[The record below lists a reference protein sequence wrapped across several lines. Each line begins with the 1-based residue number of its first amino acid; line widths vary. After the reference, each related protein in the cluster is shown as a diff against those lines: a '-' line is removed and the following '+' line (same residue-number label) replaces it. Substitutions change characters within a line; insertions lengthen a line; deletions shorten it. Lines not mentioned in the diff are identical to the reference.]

1 MHNAAAHRQPPRG
14 LIRRLL
20 SPLFLLRRL
29 FPARLGR
36 VLLWTGLLAYF
47 ALAAL
52 VLVTRY
58 VVLPNIEQYRP
69 ELEAALSRS
78 LGLRVEI
85 ASLDA
90 RWRGLRPHLGLHG
103 LRVHDREGRPA
114 LAFDNV
120 EAELAWSSLWY
131 LQPRLYRLE
140 VRAPVLD
147 VRRDADGRIF
157 IAGLQLNTEA
167 EGTDFSDWLL
177 AQSNIVVRDATLR
190 WSDALRGAPTLELS
204 RVNFRLHNSGLH
216 HRFGI
221 TAQPPPELATALDVR
236 GDFRGEDLDRPEEW
250 RGELY
255 AQLEYADLA
264 VWRQWLDY
272 PLELPRGAGGMR
284 LWLGFA
290 HKRLTAVT
298 ADVALRDVQ
307 LRLRPELPML
317 DLAYL
322 NGRLAGRSTE
332 EGFEAAARKLTLALR
347 DGPRIDPTDFQLTLT
362 EAAGRRPARG
372 EFSASGLDLGA
383 LAHLAGHLPLDQAL
397 RRKLADYAPQGQLLQ
412 VSADWK
418 GEVSALSAY
427 KFKGRF
433 ENLGLKAQGWLPG
446 FHGMSGSI
454 EGSDKGGSVVFQSQ
468 SAGLELPR
476 VFPDPRL
483 ELQQFAAQVDWT
495 LRDGIVE
502 ARLQNL
508 SFHNRDA
515 VGSASGTY
523 RGSRDGPGEID
534 LSARLTRSD
543 GAAVWRYL
551 PLVVNPKVRDWLR
564 AAIAGGTAPEA
575 TLRLKGDLKDFP
587 FRDNRR
593 GIFQVNAKVSD
604 VTLRY
609 APGWPEIRSINGTL
623 LFEGS
628 RMLIKA
634 DSGTI
639 YGVKLSQVKAEIPD
653 LEAPQEMLLI
663 SGAAAGQVGD
673 FLRFVDNSPVA
684 SRIGNFTEDMNGSGE
699 GRLRL
704 KLALPLQ
711 RIDDT
716 AVEGEYEFVRNR
728 VMVDPELPALTE
740 VSGRLRFTGDSLTI
754 PGINANF
761 LGGPLTIKGS
771 TRADGVVDVSLQGS
785 LDAAGLRQQYD
796 LALLEPVSG
805 SAAYRGSIQVKKGGT
820 EVTIESD
827 LRGVTSALPEPFAKA
842 AGEPLAL
849 RYERLPVGEVRRGA
863 PQRNLVRLSL
873 GEVLKAQVVR
883 RSEAGKAVVE
893 RAAIGIGETVA
904 LPERGVAVAA
914 AFRRFDADA
923 WKRLLP
929 AEGGEGLPGLQIA
942 LRAGELTVYGRKLTE
957 FSGKATRQGD
967 EWIAQV
973 TSREAVGELTWQG
986 QGQGRLRARLK
997 QLALVDGETAKSAAP
1012 QAPPKELPGLDV
1024 VADNFTLN
1032 GKRFGRLELNAD
1044 NEGGLW
1050 KMSRIALTNP
1060 DGSFLGSGQWRA
1072 NATQLN
1078 FKLEVNDIGKMLGRL
1093 GYADAVRRG
1102 TAQLEGKIS
1111 WSGSPLALDYPS
1123 LAGTLRL
1130 EAAQGQFNKLEPG
1143 VGRLLGILSLQALPR
1158 RITLD
1163 FRDIFSEGFA
1173 FDSIAGTARLDG
1185 GVMVTDNLQIR
1196 GPSAKVFMSGEF
1208 NLAQET
1214 QNLRVRVQPALGESV
1229 AVGAMI
1235 ANPAVGLAALLAQKV
1250 LKDPLDQIFAFEYA
1264 VTGTWSDPKVE
1275 KLQTATVKQDPTQ

>member
-1 MHNAAAHRQPPRG
+1 MPNAAAHHQPPRSP
-14 LIRRLL
+14 IRRLP
-20 SPLFLLRRL
+20 SPLRLLRI
-29 FPARLGR
+29 
-36 VLLWTGLLAYF
+36 LLWTAAIAYF
-47 ALAAL
+47 GLAAL

-69 ELEAALSRS
+69 VLEAALSRS

-90 RWRGLRPHLGLHG
+90 QWRGLRPQLGLHG

-120 EAELAWSSLWY
+120 EAELAWSSLWH
-131 LQPRLYRLE
+131 LQPRLHRLE
-140 VRAPVLD
+140 VRSPVLD
-147 VRRDADGRIF
+147 MRRDADGRIF

-216 HRFGI
+216 HRFGV
-221 TAQPPPELATALDVR
+221 TAQPPRELATALDVR

-250 RGELY
+250 MGELY
-255 AQLEYADLA
+255 AELEYADLA

-284 LWLGFA
+284 LWLDFA
-290 HKRLTAVT
+290 HKRLTAIT

-307 LRLRPELPML
+307 LRLRRDLPML
-317 DLAYL
+317 DLEYL
-322 NGRLAGRSTE
+322 NGRLAGRSTAG
-332 EGFEAAARKLTLALR
+332 GFEAAARKLALALR
-347 DGPRIDPTDFQLTLT
+347 EGPRIDPTDFQLTLT
-362 EAAGRRPARG
+362 EAAGRSPAQG

-383 LAHLAGHLPLDQAL
+383 LAQLAGHLPLDEAL
-397 RRKLADYAPQGQLLQ
+397 RRKLAHYAPQGRLIQ
-412 VSADWK
+412 VSAGWK
-418 GEVSALSAY
+418 GEGTALSAY
-427 KFKGRF
+427 KFRGRF
-433 ENLGLKAQGWLPG
+433 ENLGLKAQGILPG
-446 FHGMSGSI
+446 FHGMSGSV
-454 EGSDKGGSVVFQSQ
+454 EGSEKGGRVVFQSH

-476 VFPDPRL
+476 VFPDPLL
-483 ELQQFAAQVDWT
+483 ELQQFTAQVDWT
-495 LRDGIVE
+495 IREGIVD

-523 RGSRDGPGEID
+523 RSSRDGPGEID

-587 FRDNRR
+587 FRDNRG
-593 GIFQVNAKVSD
+593 GIFQVSARVSD

-609 APGWPEIRSINGTL
+609 APGWPEIRGINGAL
-623 LFEGS
+623 LFEGN

-634 DSGTI
+634 DSGAI

-653 LEAPQEMLLI
+653 LEAPEEMLLI

-684 SRIGNFTEDMNGSGE
+684 SRIGNFTEDMTGSGE

-728 VMVDPELPALTE
+728 ITVDPELPALTE
-740 VSGRLRFTGDSLTI
+740 VSGRLRFTGNSLAI
-754 PGINANF
+754 PGINASF
-761 LGGPLTIKGS
+761 LGGPLTIKGI

-785 LDAAGLRQQYD
+785 LNTAGLRQQYN

-805 SAAYRGSIQVKKGGT
+805 SAAYRGNIQVKKGGT
-820 EVTIESD
+820 EVTIDSD
-827 LRGVTSALPEPFAKA
+827 LRGVASALPEPFAKA
-842 AGEPLAL
+842 AGEPLPL
-849 RYERLPVGEVRRGA
+849 RYERRPAGEVRRGA
-863 PQRNLVRLSL
+863 AQRSLVRLSV
-873 GEVLKAQVVR
+873 GEVLKALVVR
-883 RSEAGKAVVE
+883 RREGAKAVVE
-893 RAAIGIGETVA
+893 RAAVGIGEAVA
-904 LPERGVAVAA
+904 LPEQGAVLAA
-914 AFRRFDADA
+914 TVKRFDADA

-929 AEGGEGLPGLQIA
+929 ESGGEGLPGLQIA
-942 LRAGELTVYGRKLTE
+942 LRAGELIVYGRKLTE
-957 FSGKATRQGD
+957 FSGKATRQAD

-973 TSREAVGELTWQG
+973 TSREAAGELAWRG

-997 QLALVDGETAKSAAP
+997 QLALVDGETAKGAAP
-1012 QAPPKELPGLDV
+1012 QELPGLDV

-1032 GKRFGRLELNAD
+1032 GKPFGRLELNAD

-1050 KMSRIALTNP
+1050 KVSRIALVNP
-1060 DGSFLGSGQWRA
+1060 DGSLTGSGQWRA

-1078 FKLEVNDIGKMLGRL
+1078 FRLEVNDIGKMLGRL
-1093 GYADAVRRG
+1093 GYSEAVRRG
-1102 TAQLEGKIS
+1102 TAQLEGMLS
-1111 WSGSPLALDYPS
+1111 WNGSPLALDYPS
-1123 LAGTLRL
+1123 LAGTLKL

-1173 FDSIAGTARLDG
+1173 FDSIAGTARVDG

-1196 GPSAKVFMSGEF
+1196 GPSAKIFMSGEF

-1235 ANPAVGLAALLAQKV
+1235 ANPAIGLAALLAQKV
-1250 LKDPLDQIFAFEYA
+1250 LRDPLDQIFAFEYA

-1275 KLQTATVKQDPTQ
+1275 KLQTAAVKQDPTQ

>member
-1 MHNAAAHRQPPRG
+1 
-14 LIRRLL
+14 LRLL
-20 SPLFLLRRL
+20 RI
-29 FPARLGR
+29 
-36 VLLWTGLLAYF
+36 LLWTAAIAYF
-47 ALAAL
+47 GLAAL

-69 ELEAALSRS
+69 VLEAALSRS

-90 RWRGLRPHLGLHG
+90 QWRGLRPQLGLHG

-120 EAELAWSSLWY
+120 EAELAWSSLWH
-131 LQPRLYRLE
+131 LQPRLHRLE
-140 VRAPVLD
+140 VRSPVLD
-147 VRRDADGRIF
+147 MRRDADGRIF

-216 HRFGI
+216 HRFGV
-221 TAQPPPELATALDVR
+221 TAQPPRELATALDVR

-250 RGELY
+250 MGELY
-255 AQLEYADLA
+255 AELEYADLA

-284 LWLGFA
+284 LWLDFA
-290 HKRLTAVT
+290 HKRLTAIT

-307 LRLRPELPML
+307 LRLRRDLPML
-317 DLAYL
+317 DLEYL
-322 NGRLAGRSTE
+322 NGRLAGRSTAG
-332 EGFEAAARKLTLALR
+332 GFEAAARKLALALR
-347 DGPRIDPTDFQLTLT
+347 EGPRIDPTDFQLTLT
-362 EAAGRRPARG
+362 EAAGRSPAQG

-383 LAHLAGHLPLDQAL
+383 LAQLAGHLPLDEAL
-397 RRKLADYAPQGQLLQ
+397 RRKLAHYAPQGRLIQ
-412 VSADWK
+412 VSAGWK
-418 GEVSALSAY
+418 GEGTALSAY
-427 KFKGRF
+427 KFRGRF
-433 ENLGLKAQGWLPG
+433 ENLGLKAQGILPG
-446 FHGMSGSI
+446 FHGMSGSV
-454 EGSDKGGSVVFQSQ
+454 EGSEKGGRVVFQSH

-476 VFPDPRL
+476 VFPDPLL
-483 ELQQFAAQVDWT
+483 ELQQFTAQVDWT
-495 LRDGIVE
+495 IREGIVD

-523 RGSRDGPGEID
+523 RSSRDGPGEID

-587 FRDNRR
+587 FRDNRG
-593 GIFQVNAKVSD
+593 GIFQVSARVSD

-609 APGWPEIRSINGTL
+609 APGWPEIRGINGAL
-623 LFEGS
+623 LFEGN

-634 DSGTI
+634 DSGAI

-653 LEAPQEMLLI
+653 LEAPEEMLLI

-684 SRIGNFTEDMNGSGE
+684 SRIGNFTEDMTGSGE

-728 VMVDPELPALTE
+728 ITVDPELPALTE
-740 VSGRLRFTGDSLTI
+740 VSGRLRFTGNSLAI
-754 PGINANF
+754 PGINASF
-761 LGGPLTIKGS
+761 LGGPLTIKGI

-785 LDAAGLRQQYD
+785 LNTAGLRQQYN

-805 SAAYRGSIQVKKGGT
+805 SAAYRGNIQVKKGGT
-820 EVTIESD
+820 EVTIDSD
-827 LRGVTSALPEPFAKA
+827 LRGVASALPEPFAKA
-842 AGEPLAL
+842 AGEPLPL
-849 RYERLPVGEVRRGA
+849 RYERRPAGEVRRGA
-863 PQRNLVRLSL
+863 AQRSLVRLSV
-873 GEVLKAQVVR
+873 GEVLKALVVR
-883 RSEAGKAVVE
+883 RREGAKAVVE
-893 RAAIGIGETVA
+893 RAAVGIGEAVA
-904 LPERGVAVAA
+904 LPEQGAVLAA
-914 AFRRFDADA
+914 TVKRFDADA

-929 AEGGEGLPGLQIA
+929 ESGGEGLPGLQIA
-942 LRAGELTVYGRKLTE
+942 LRAGELIVYGRKLTE
-957 FSGKATRQGD
+957 FSGKATRQAD

-973 TSREAVGELTWQG
+973 TSREAAGELAWRG

-997 QLALVDGETAKSAAP
+997 QLALVDGETAKGAAP
-1012 QAPPKELPGLDV
+1012 QELPGLDV

-1032 GKRFGRLELNAD
+1032 GKPFGRLELNAD

-1050 KMSRIALTNP
+1050 KVSRIALVNP
-1060 DGSFLGSGQWRA
+1060 DGSLTGSGQWRA

-1078 FKLEVNDIGKMLGRL
+1078 FRLEVNDIGKMLGRL
-1093 GYADAVRRG
+1093 GYSEAVRRG
-1102 TAQLEGKIS
+1102 TAQLEGMLS
-1111 WSGSPLALDYPS
+1111 WNGSPLALDYPS
-1123 LAGTLRL
+1123 LAGTLKL

-1173 FDSIAGTARLDG
+1173 FDSIAGTARVDG

-1196 GPSAKVFMSGEF
+1196 GPSAKIFMSGEF

-1235 ANPAVGLAALLAQKV
+1235 ANPAIGLAALLAQKV
-1250 LKDPLDQIFAFEYA
+1250 LRDPLDQIFAFEYA

-1275 KLQTATVKQDPTQ
+1275 KLQTAAVKQDPTQ